1 MKIKVERLNKWIKK
15 VLIAVF
21 ILGTIIVLSLLYPT
35 RAQFNYEYSVGTKWT
50 YNDLKSDFS
59 FPILRSSSEIEAEKD
74 KISNEYIPRFKK
86 DNKALQNVISSIDN
100 LSLDS
105 IDYDKVSNFKGFLKK
120 ELSGLYKKGILS
132 EVDITKAKINGLIL
146 DDGKKPIKKNISNM
160 LTPKSAKEILL
171 NETNKRFPSLLNSII
186 NFEIE
191 PNYYYDTEINNKIL
205 KELTDKISQNS
216 GFFKKGDIIISKNE
230 VITADK
236 NKILN
241 SYKKSFTKELG
252 KDNSRYYLQ
261 IGYFIMTL
269 LILGLLFYFLF
280 IEKKDIFDKPRKF
293 LFLLIWI
300 VTFAYIV
307 FLIDNKGEVFVYAIP
322 FAIVP
327 IIVLNFFKKYLA
339 LYLHIVIILIA
350 SLITQLGY
358 EFTVLQLI
366 VGMVTILT
374 FSELRFWNTF
384 FRGILIIFLTYIIG
398 YIALSFINGDTLTNI
413 NWKVLVSFIFNA
425 LLILLAY
432 PLIPLIEKPFG
443 FVSKITISE
452 LADLNKPLLKELS
465 LKAPGTLQHS
475 LQVANLCEAAADKIG
490 ADSLLIKVGAMYHDI
505 GKTYAPNLFIE
516 NQRKDENPYA
526 DLDYFKSA
534 ERIIKHVTI
543 GEKIAIKNGLPKILQ
558 RFIVTHH
565 GTTRVEYFYRK
576 QVNEFPDKEFD
587 ETLFRYPGPKPK
599 TKEESIMM
607 IADSIE
613 AAAKSLNK
621 PTNEDINNLV
631 ESISKYKIDEGQLEE
646 SELTFEELAI
656 IKEVFKTMLKNI
668 HHIRIEYPKL
678 NK

>member
-1 MKIKVERLNKWIKK
+1 MKKKVERLNKWIKK
-15 VLIAVF
+15 ILIAVF
-21 ILGTIIVLSLLYPT
+21 ILGTIIVLSILYPT

-50 YNDLKSDFS
+50 NNDLKSDFS
-59 FPILRSSSEIEAEKD
+59 FPILRSKNEIDVEKN
-74 KISNEYIPRFKK
+74 KIRNEYIPRFKK
-86 DNKALQNVISSIDN
+86 DNQVFQNVISSIDN
-100 LSLDS
+100 LTLDS
-105 IDYDKVSNFKGFLKK
+105 VDYDNVSNFKGFLKK
-120 ELSGLYKKGILS
+120 ELSVFYKKGILS
-132 EVDITKAKINGLIL
+132 EVDIAKAQKNGLIL
-146 DDGKKPIKKNISNM
+146 DDGKKPIKKNTSNM
-160 LTPKSAKEILL
+160 LTPKGAKKILL
-171 NETNKRFPSLLNSII
+171 NKINNRFPSLIYSII
-186 NFEIE
+186 NFEIP

-205 KELTDKISQNS
+205 KELTEKISQNS

-280 IEKKDIFDKPRKF
+280 IERKDIFDKPRKL

-300 VTFAYIV
+300 VAFAYIV

-327 IIVLNFFKKYLA
+327 IIVVNFFKKYLA

-350 SLITQLGY
+350 SLITHLGY

-374 FSELRFWNTF
+374 FSELRFWNIF

-398 YIALSFINGDTLTNI
+398 YIALSFINGETLTNI
-413 NWKVLVSFIFNA
+413 NWKVLLSFIFNA

-490 ADSLLIKVGAMYHDI
+490 ADSLLVKVGAMYHDI

-516 NQRKDENPYA
+516 NQRKSENPYE
-526 DLDYFKSA
+526 DLDYFESA
-534 ERIIKHVTI
+534 ERIIKHITL

-607 IADSIE
+607 LADSIE

-631 ESISKYKIDEGQLEE
+631 ENISKYKIDEGQLEE
-646 SELTFEELAI
+646 SELTFEELEI
-656 IKEVFKTMLKNI
+656 VKEVFKTMLKNI

>member
-1 MKIKVERLNKWIKK
+1 MKKKVERLNKWIKK
-15 VLIAVF
+15 ILIAVF
-21 ILGTIIVLSLLYPT
+21 ILGTIIVLSILYPT

-50 YNDLKSDFS
+50 NNDLKSDFS
-59 FPILRSSSEIEAEKD
+59 FPILRSKNEIDVEKN
-74 KISNEYIPRFKK
+74 KIRNEYIPRFKK
-86 DNKALQNVISSIDN
+86 DNQVFQNVISSIDN
-100 LSLDS
+100 LTLDS
-105 IDYDKVSNFKGFLKK
+105 VDYDNVSNFKGFLKK
-120 ELSGLYKKGILS
+120 ELSVFYKKGILS
-132 EVDITKAKINGLIL
+132 EVDIAKAQKNGLIL
-146 DDGKKPIKKNISNM
+146 DDGKKPIKKNTSNM
-160 LTPKSAKEILL
+160 LTPKGAKKILL
-171 NETNKRFPSLLNSII
+171 NKINNRFPSLIYSII
-186 NFEIE
+186 NFEIP

-205 KELTDKISQNS
+205 KELTEKISQNS

-280 IEKKDIFDKPRKF
+280 IERKDIFDKPRKL

-300 VTFAYIV
+300 VAFAYIV

-327 IIVLNFFKKYLA
+327 IIVVNFFKKYLA

-350 SLITQLGY
+350 SLITHLGY

-374 FSELRFWNTF
+374 FSELRFWNIF

-398 YIALSFINGDTLTNI
+398 YIALSFINGETLTNI
-413 NWKVLVSFIFNA
+413 NWKVLLSFIFNA

-490 ADSLLIKVGAMYHDI
+490 ADSLLVKVGAMYHDI

-516 NQRKDENPYA
+516 NQRKSENPYE
-526 DLDYFKSA
+526 DLDYFESA
-534 ERIIKHVTI
+534 ERIIKHITL

-607 IADSIE
+607 LADSIE

-621 PTNEDINNLV
+621 PTNEEINNLV
-631 ESISKYKIDEGQLEE
+631 ENISKYNIDEGQLEE
-646 SELTFEELAI
+646 SELTFEELEI
-656 IKEVFKTMLKNI
+656 IKEVFKTMLKN
-668 HHIRIEYPKL
+668 R
-678 NK
+678 